1 MYQVLVESKHS
12 KPCRRGPPTSGRA
25 PVQAW
30 LEGGWAFNLG
40 LVQKYAKGVLLR
52 AKIAYVDI
60 EF

>member
-1 MYQVLVESKHS
+1 MS
-12 KPCRRGPPTSGRA
+12 A
-25 PVQAW
+25 PVQAWLDAW

-40 LVQKYAKGVLLR
+40 LVQRYAKGVLLR

>member
-1 MYQVLVESKHS
+1 MESKHS
-12 KPCRRGPPTSGRA
+12 KPCRRGPPTSGGA

-40 LVQKYAKGVLLR
+40 LVQGYAKGILLR
-52 AKIAYVDI
+52 ARIAYVDI